1 MVAKRKR
8 KRADEPPLDD
18 DTNWLKLP
26 KALQILSELLKE
38 DNPFFYPRGKQLL
51 FEALRNEELD
61 CMRES
66 RTNPIKRERV
76 HAPFW
81 PRLGTLHKA
90 LSSSTSISGK
100 GPRGIFGWDYY
111 VWKPHF
117 DQLRSRIEQN
127 VQAHGE
133 PTGPVPSPWLSQP
146 QQSSSVESKPTD
158 SALDAARRS
167 GAITSTIAA
176 GASSLPKPMQPE
188 QPQAEQLPH
197 IRRRRG
203 GKPPLL
209 TPEEIT
215 AGKEYCNQQLDANP
229 DWILS
234 MGGKQNACGDI
245 IVNKIPRLR
254 GRAQECWQTIKRNI
268 LDPVLEERKNQMIS

>member
-1 MVAKRKR
+1 
-8 KRADEPPLDD
+8 
-18 DTNWLKLP
+18 
-26 KALQILSELLKE
+26 
-38 DNPFFYPRGKQLL
+38 
-51 FEALRNEELD
+51 
-61 CMRES
+61 MRES

-81 PRLGTLHKA
+81 PRLGTLQKA

-100 GPRGIFGWDYY
+100 GPHQKSRLGLLCLEAAF
-111 VWKPHF
+111 
-117 DQLRSRIEQN
+117 RSASVEDRTECAGGRETQ
-127 VQAHGE
+127 
-133 PTGPVPSPWLSQP
+133 PSPVPSPWLSQP